1 MIIVQKK
8 PARSSGLTLTYTS
21 LIDLL
26 LLPYANDSCVAM
38 RARAAIRRKL
48 WTVDIDKLQY
58 DSECVVQAR
67 ASALQAFGFEP
78 CLWQLKVSLASL
90 RGDKHILSI
99 SRTGSGK
106 TLTFWLPILLASDGM
121 IIVVVPLKLLGKQNL
136 DQLTRAGI
144 SATITIVTGET
155 ASDSIFN
162 ASITIRCNFKGLIT
176 LSLTRYRIRHV
187 PGDNHKPRTLNET
200 RKEWLCKASK
210 RSEVYGKNSQ
220 HSYLVTRPTV
230 SASGAFSGRNSGK
243 QDACQPYSRTYQS
256 ILHRLHYRI
265 TS

>member
-26 LLPYANDSCVAM
+26 LLPYANGSCVAM

-106 TLTFWLPILLASDGM
+106 TLTFWLPILHVLASDGM

-136 DQLTRAGI
+136 D
-144 SATITIVTGET
+144 
-155 ASDSIFN
+155 
-162 ASITIRCNFKGLIT
+162 
-176 LSLTRYRIRHV
+176 
-187 PGDNHKPRTLNET
+187 
-200 RKEWLCKASK
+200 
-210 RSEVYGKNSQ
+210 
-220 HSYLVTRPTV
+220 
-230 SASGAFSGRNSGK
+230 
-243 QDACQPYSRTYQS
+243 
-256 ILHRLHYRI
+256 
-265 TS
+265 

>member
-1 MIIVQKK
+1 
-8 PARSSGLTLTYTS
+8 
-21 LIDLL
+21 
-26 LLPYANDSCVAM
+26 M

-144 SATITIVTGET
+144 SATIVTGET

-187 PGDNHKPRTLNET
+187 PGGNHKPRTLNET

-220 HSYLVTRPTV
+220 HS
-230 SASGAFSGRNSGK
+230 
-243 QDACQPYSRTYQS
+243 
-256 ILHRLHYRI
+256 
-265 TS
+265 